1 MKEFDMNHLV
11 DEIVKEI
18 TNSRNTYAATTTT
31 TLTDNRVPIG
41 VSARHCHLTKCDFIK
56 LFGDTGSLT
65 KKGDLLQPGQFAANE
80 AVTIAGPKG
89 SIERVRVLGPFRKH
103 TQVEVSM
110 TDSIKLGLKPP
121 IRESGNIEFSSPV
134 TIIGPKGSIYKEKG
148 LIIAQAHVHM
158 SVNDAKRL
166 HVQDGDFVRVKT
178 LNEQRPISFEKVKI
192 RVSPNYVLEMHIDT
206 DEANAAH
213 IQSGDF
219 GEIILGEK
227 R

>member
-1 MKEFDMNHLV
+1 MKKFDMDHLV

-18 TNSRNTYAATTTT
+18 TNSKCTNTY
-31 TLTDNRVPIG
+31 TDSRVPIG

-56 LFGDTGSLT
+56 LFGDRGSLT
-65 KKGDLLQPGQFAANE
+65 KKGNLLQPGQFAANE
-80 AVTIAGPKG
+80 TVTIAGPKG
-89 SIERVRVLGPFRKH
+89 SIHKVRVLGPFRKH

-121 IRESGNIEFSSPV
+121 IRESGNIEDSSPV

-148 LIIAQAHVHM
+148 LIIAQAHIHM
-158 SVNDAKRL
+158 PIDDAKKF
-166 HVQDGDFVRVKT
+166 HVQDGDFVRVRT
-178 LNEQRPISFEKVKI
+178 LNEQRPLSIEKVKI
-192 RVSPNYVLEMHIDT
+192 RVSPSYVLEMHIDT

-219 GEIILGEK
+219 GEIILGGK